1 MSFGLIKLRIY
12 INNTYI
18 TLHSFSI
25 STIATKGKQDN
36 NLS

>member
-1 MSFGLIKLRIY
+1 MSFSFIKLLIH
-12 INNTYI
+12 INTYI